1 MNGPT
6 GLEIVQLP
14 LGAYQANCYLV
25 AREGAAEAVVIDPG
39 DTPDRVMGQL
49 EQRGWTAVG
58 VLVTHGHIDHL
69 GGVAAVAREAGVDV
83 WMPAGEA
90 DLLREFPGA
99 SYAPEHLLDGGETVS
114 LAGIDFAVTLVPGHS
129 PASVAFHADGH
140 LFVGDVLFAGSVG
153 RTDLPGADWETLVDS
168 IRMLSER
175 FPPETMVYPGHG
187 PPTTLGAELERNP
200 FLTQLRAS

>member
-25 AREGAAEAVVIDPG
+25 AWEGGAEAAVIDPG
-39 DTPDRVMGQL
+39 DTPELVLAQL
-49 EQRGWTAVG
+49 AERGWSAAG
-58 VLVTHGHIDHL
+58 ILVTVVGIDHL

-99 SYAPEHLLDGGETVS
+99 PYAPEHLLDGGETVS

-153 RTDLPGADWETLVDS
+153 RTDLAGGDMGTLLES
-168 IRMLSER
+168 IATLMRAY
-175 FPPETMVYPGHG
+175 PPETIVLSGHG
-187 PPTTLGAELERNP
+187 PVTTLGEERDRNP
-200 FLTQLRAS
+200 FLAPLRA

>member
-1 MNGPT
+1 VSGPS

-25 AREGAAEAVVIDPG
+25 ARAGGVEAAVIDPG
-39 DTPDRVMGQL
+39 DTPELVTAQL
-49 EQRGWTAVG
+49 GERGWTAAG

-69 GGVAAVAREAGVDV
+69 GGVAAVARDAGVDV

-99 SYAPEHLLDGGETVS
+99 AHAPEHLLAGGESVT
-114 LAGIDFAVTLVPGHS
+114 LAGIEFAVTLVPGHS
-129 PASVAFHADGH
+129 PASVAYGADGH

-153 RTDLPGADWETLVDS
+153 RTDLDGGDMDTLLES
-168 IRMLSER
+168 IATLMRSY
-175 FPPETMVYPGHG
+175 PPETIVLPGHG
-187 PPTTLGAELERNP
+187 PVTTLGEERDRNP
-200 FLTQLRAS
+200 FLGPLRA

>member
-1 MNGPT
+1 VNGPT

-25 AREGAAEAVVIDPG
+25 AREGATEAVVIDPG

-153 RTDLPGADWETLVDS
+153 RTDLAGGDMGTLLES
-168 IRMLSER
+168 IATLMRAY
-175 FPPETMVYPGHG
+175 PPETIVLSGHG
-187 PPTTLGAELERNP
+187 PVTTLGEERDRNP
-200 FLTQLRAS
+200 FLGPLRA

>member
-1 MNGPT
+1 VNGPT

-25 AREGAAEAVVIDPG
+25 AREGATEAVVIDPG

-49 EQRGWTAVG
+49 EQRGWTVAG

-153 RTDLPGADWETLVDS
+153 RTDLAGGDMGTLLES
-168 IRMLSER
+168 IATLMRAY
-175 FPPETMVYPGHG
+175 PPETIVLSGHG
-187 PPTTLGAELERNP
+187 PVTTLGEERDRNP
-200 FLTQLRAS
+200 FLGPLRA

>member
-25 AREGAAEAVVIDPG
+25 AREGAADAVVIDPG

-153 RTDLPGADWETLVDS
+153 RTDLAGGDMGTLLES
-168 IRMLSER
+168 IATLMRAY
-175 FPPETMVYPGHG
+175 PPETIVLSGHG
-187 PPTTLGAELERNP
+187 PVTTLGEERDRNP
-200 FLTQLRAS
+200 FLGPLRA